1 MCPCRGAR
9 ASSQVSQTA
18 ARGRNRLAEFTGESL
33 PAPLPL
39 SGHITG
45 FILRPFA
52 SHGEPIAEEGMYRQL
67 PKATQAGAAPASTR
81 PGCSLARRWPPLN
94 VDRSLRSLRPH
105 GGCG

>member
-33 PAPLPL
+33 PAPPHP

-45 FILRPFA
+45 FILNRSA
-52 SHGEPIAEEGMYRQL
+52 SHAEAIAEG
-67 PKATQAGAAPASTR
+67 KATQARAPRLSR
-81 PGCSLARRWPPLN
+81 GG
-94 VDRSLRSLRPH
+94 VDSSFGSLRPDC
-105 GGCG
+105 GCR